1 DLMLR
6 GTQTCRSARRGAGC
20 GRVIQRPPRRHATAP
35 VLEDHMVAVGGD
47 QSSRPGVAT
56 IEGVTTSSAAATLA
70 ARPSLPAG
78 ARRPTSRGPRPVTRF
93 LSRAGI
99 VRGGG

>member
-6 GTQTCRSARRGAGC
+6 GTQTCRSARRGAGG

-47 QSSRPGVAT
+47 QSSRPGAGT
-56 IEGVTTSSAAATLA
+56 IEGVTTSSTAATRA
-70 ARPSLPAG
+70 APTTLPAG
-78 ARRPTSRGPRPVTRF
+78 VPRPTGRGPGPVTRF